1 MFVLILGGD
10 LRYLEVINHLSI
22 NHNVDVVG
30 YKNYFINDKV
40 NNVLIDS
47 VDISKYDVIVFPVGG
62 VSENNIIKCRFS
74 SDFKVSDDFLVNS
87 KDNVLIFSGISTPC
101 LDNILN
107 KAGKSCCYIMK
118 DKEVISKNVVP
129 TVEGII
135 ADIIVNTEKAVNG
148 SSITVFGYGNIGSV
162 LVDYLRL
169 LGANVS
175 VAIVENSD
183 KLKLDDLGIDCFYS
197 YDTSSLLSHIG
208 CTDIII
214 NTVPSTIIDDS
225 LIKYINRDSYVL
237 DISSHP
243 HGISREVLDTLFIKN
258 KLYLGI
264 PGKVA
269 PITSG
274 KILTKKINEVME
286 GR

>member
-1 MFVLILGGD
+1 MNVLVLGGD

-22 NHNVDVVG
+22 NNSVDVIG
-30 YKNYFINDKV
+30 FKNYFINDKV
-40 NNVLIDS
+40 NNVSLDCI
-47 VDISKYDVIVFPVGG
+47 DISKYNVIIFPVGG
-62 VSENNIIKCRFS
+62 VSNDNTIKCFNNSFRIP
-74 SDFKVSDDFLVNS
+74 DDFLVNCRP
-87 KDNVLIFSGISTPC
+87 DVLIFSGISTPC
-101 LDNILN
+101 LNNILG
-107 KAGKSCCYIMK
+107 KANRSCCYIMK
-118 DKEVISKNVVP
+118 DKDVISKNVIP

-135 ADIIVNTEKAVNG
+135 ADIILNTDITIRD

-175 VAIVENSD
+175 VAVVENFD
-183 KLKLDDLGIDCFYS
+183 KLKLDSLGIDCFYS
-197 YDTSSLLSHIG
+197 YDMNALLNNISS
-208 CTDIII
+208 TDVIV
-214 NTVPSTIIDDS
+214 NTAPTTVIDDS
-225 LIKYINRDSYVL
+225 LIKFINRDSYVL
-237 DISSHP
+237 DIASHP

-274 KILTKKINEVME
+274 KILTKKIDDVM
-286 GR
+286 GGK